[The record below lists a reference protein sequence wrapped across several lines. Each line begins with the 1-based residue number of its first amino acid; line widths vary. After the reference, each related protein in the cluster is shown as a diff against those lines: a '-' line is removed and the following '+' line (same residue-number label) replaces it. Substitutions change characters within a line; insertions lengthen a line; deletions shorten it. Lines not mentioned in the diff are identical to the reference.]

1 MVITWAISV
10 GVPTRCSGMGAS
22 KRASRSD
29 TAESSDADVVD
40 RRVDGPVA
48 EDRVQCFGGSGPVGE
63 VRRGR
68 PGEPDHF
75 MLVTGQTV
83 DDCAARY
90 PSTLWSPALVA
101 ETSTFHAVPRITR
114 GRRAP
119 DR

>member
-40 RRVDGPVA
+40 HRVDGPVA
-48 EDRVQCFGGSGPVGE
+48 EDRVQCFGGSGRVGK
-63 VRRGR
+63 VRRCR

-75 MLVTGQTV
+75 MLVTGRRLRGPIPF
-83 DDCAARY
+83 D
-90 PSTLWSPALVA
+90 ALV
-101 ETSTFHAVPRITR
+101 TST
-114 GRRAP
+114 RRRNVDISCRAKDHP
-119 DR
+119 GT